1 MGGNNKRP
9 SQLEISWG
17 EGGGD
22 KVAKKHSGPSN
33 GGWMTN
39 GPGRE
44 LLPHSSARMQGEK
57 SWLGRRLGFETGSV
71 MSQSALFREVGAF
84 LHTNGDHTLYPWG
97 NFSYQI
103 LPVNKPLAILQHENS
118 TFYREWDTK
127 GGQERKSTWEGVAD
141 AVNELEQGI
150 KAGDNQ
156 DRVAFKMPDLE
167 KVLLEGLGAMLKSR
181 GISLDTTNRINSLQF
196 KGDVYLS
203 IRFLPDESGNISNKG
218 MVVLLVQGGKNS
230 LSMIFAREFEVS
242 MNAVTVKRDSEGR
255 IVNASIPEVSWGDR
269 YGVLFNL
276 NRDVQYWAYKG
287 GQIIRVGSGAEDGD
301 WVQTQ
306 AGFQNVHRKEEKKRV
321 KRKLQMYG
329 VM

>member
-9 SQLEISWG
+9 RQLRLWG
-17 EGGGD
+17 PMRHGGVTETDGGSSKGD
-22 KVAKKHSGPSN
+22 
-33 GGWMTN
+33 WMTN
-39 GPGRE
+39 GPGRI
-44 LLPHSSARMQGEK
+44 LLQHPSARMQAEE

-196 KGDVYLS
+196 KGAVYLS

-301 WVQTQ
+301 WVQTR
-306 AGFQNVHRKEEKKRV
+306 AGFQNVRRKREVERV